1 MNRGARDLSQDGMRS
16 YCHRDRDG
24 GRHETDDRRMLQL
37 RKMLPLTRLQCAIL
51 ELAAKGT
58 PLQPAALADDAAGTT
73 FGTPIWR
80 QAKADID
87 RLLKMGYLED
97 VAAGDL
103 ATSAKGLAR
112 IDPAS
117 PWNRARRCISWLAT
131 SAIGGAVGAAVADW
145 LRTR

>member
-1 MNRGARDLSQDGMRS
+1 MRD

-24 GRHETDDRRMLQL
+24 GRGETNDRRMLRM
-37 RKMLPLTRLQCAIL
+37 RKILPLTRLQRAIL
-51 ELAAKGT
+51 ELAAEGT

-73 FGTPIWR
+73 RETPIRR

-87 RLLKMGYLED
+87 RLLEMGYLED
-97 VAAGDL
+97 FPAGDL

-117 PWNRARRCISWLAT
+117 PWNRARRFIGWLAT
-131 SAIGGAVGAAVADW
+131 SAIGGAAGAAVAE
-145 LRTR
+145 

>member
-1 MNRGARDLSQDGMRS
+1 MRGYRR
-16 YCHRDRDG
+16 RDRDG
-24 GRHETDDRRMLQL
+24 GRRETDHRRMLRL
-37 RKMLPLTRLQCAIL
+37 RTILPLTRLQRAIL

-73 FGTPIWR
+73 FKTPIWR

-97 VAAGDL
+97 FAEGDL

-117 PWNRARRCISWLAT
+117 PWNRACRLMIWLAT
-131 SAIGGAVGAAVADW
+131 SAIGGAAGATVADW
-145 LRTR
+145 LRTN